1 MGSGLAAG
9 SGSALFC
16 SDASR
21 FPGASGTSVP
31 DSSPAASPV
40 ATVPGQVI
48 RPSSWFHPLPPS
60 VAENPGLCHA
70 QKSSSRGSVCSV
82 LLLPPDALFC
92 FACGEGMPFSLVS
105 ASHRAESHAGR
116 WVVQVRPG
124 SGGSRQEFKP
134 ARAPQHPR
142 RGYHGLAD
150 PGPQDAEDLTA
161 SSLQMHLRL
170 GLLGLQRVCCLGLGA

>member
-31 DSSPAASPV
+31 GSSPAASPV

-60 VAENPGLCHA
+60 VAENPGLC
-70 QKSSSRGSVCSV
+70 RGAEV
-82 LLLPPDALFC
+82 LVP
-92 FACGEGMPFSLVS
+92 GECVFS
-105 ASHRAESHAGR
+105 ASA
-116 WVVQVRPG
+116 
-124 SGGSRQEFKP
+124 
-134 ARAPQHPR
+134 
-142 RGYHGLAD
+142 
-150 PGPQDAEDLTA
+150 A
-161 SSLQMHLRL
+161 S
-170 GLLGLQRVCCLGLGA
+170 